1 MLVYPT
7 LYCRITVTL
16 TIAFAVALLPPF
28 IEQLDSVA
36 PPTPRARSRW
46 NWYGLRRSTCSRDRI
61 TEPQLV
67 TIEIVQH
74 LPQGVP
80 DTVPRL
86 SQLGVVITH
95 LTPKVNPYDKLVVSN
110 ELEPSL
116 VI

>member
-1 MLVYPT
+1 MIL
-7 LYCRITVTL
+7 TV
-16 TIAFAVALLPPF
+16 AFAVALVPPLV
-28 IEQLDSVA
+28 EQLYSVA

-46 NWYGLRRSTCSRDRI
+46 NWYGLGRSTCSRDRI
-61 TEPQLV
+61 AEPQLV
-67 TIEIVQH
+67 TIEVVQH

-86 SQLGVVITH
+86 SQLGVVISH